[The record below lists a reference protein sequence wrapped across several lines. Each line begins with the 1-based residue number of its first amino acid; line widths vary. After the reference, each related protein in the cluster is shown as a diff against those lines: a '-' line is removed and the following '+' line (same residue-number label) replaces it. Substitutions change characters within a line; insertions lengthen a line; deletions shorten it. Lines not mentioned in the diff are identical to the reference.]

1 MSFKIE
7 LGKLV
12 YNDMGEECVVCDIV
26 IHDLEDIEVEVL
38 NKVNGDKEEVS
49 IEYFYSDF
57 SEEFKPSL
65 IPPEIG
71 SVWLKKG
78 KLGIH
83 YVVGSGYVGADFHL
97 IVRNSLENNRLYTL
111 EYFYEKFIPFS

>member
-12 YNDMGEECVVCDIV
+12 YNDMGEECVVCDI
-26 IHDLEDIEVEVL
+26 IIYDLEDIEVEVL
-38 NKVNGDKEEVS
+38 NKVNNEKEEVS

-57 SEEFKPSL
+57 SEEFKPNPTL
-65 IPPEIG
+65 PEIG
-71 SVWLKKG
+71 SVWVKAGYLEA
-78 KLGIH
+78 
-83 YVVGSGYVGADFHL
+83 YSVVGSKYVGEDFYL
-97 IVRNSLENNRLYTL
+97 EVKNPLENNRLYTL

>member
-12 YNDMGEECVVCDIV
+12 YNDMGEECVVCDI
-26 IHDLEDIEVEVL
+26 IIYDLEDIEVEVL

-65 IPPEIG
+65 VPPEIG
-71 SVWLKKG
+71 SVWVKKD
-78 KLGIH
+78 KLGIY
-83 YVVGSGYVGADFHL
+83 YVVGSKYVGEDFYL
-97 IVRNSLENNRLYTL
+97 EVKNPLENSRLYTL
-111 EYFYEKFIPFS
+111 EYFYEKFLPFS